1 MRRLTK
7 LNVGLFLA
15 TLIVFGSGAVV
26 ATGGGGDEDKAKSV
40 RARAVLTGPGGVEGL
55 VTFRQERCP
64 GCPTPAGPP
73 FETSDFNNFPEPEV
87 EISAKVDGLTAGPHG
102 MHIHEVGL
110 CDAPAFTTAGG
121 HFDPGPFGSSNPV
134 DANHPFH
141 SGDVPNLIV
150 DKHGHGRLKHTTS
163 RITLSPGPTSVFD
176 ANGSAVIVHLNPDR
190 GLNGVVGASGGPRVA
205 CGVIELVDEDD

>member
-1 MRRLTK
+1 MRRMTK

-15 TLIVFGSGAVV
+15 TLIVFGSGAIV
-26 ATGGGGDEDKAKSV
+26 ATGGGGHEDKAKSV
-40 RARAVLTGPGGVEGL
+40 RAHAVVTGPGVHGL

-73 FETSDFNNFPEPEV
+73 FETDDFENFPEPDVEV
-87 EISAKVDGLTAGPHG
+87 SAKIDGLTAGPHG
-102 MHIHEVGL
+102 LHIHEVGS
-110 CDAPAFTTAGG
+110 CDAPGFTTAGG

-141 SGDVPNLIV
+141 SGDLPNLLV
-150 DKHGHGRLKHTTS
+150 DKNGTGRLRHTTS
-163 RITLSPGPTSVFD
+163 RVTLSPGPTSVFD

-190 GLNGVVGASGGPRVA
+190 GLNGVTGASGGPRAA
-205 CGVIELVDEDD
+205 CGVIVLDGSDD